1 MKRLQKG
8 FTLIE
13 LLVVIAIIGIL
24 AAVVL
29 VNVNSARNRAR
40 AAAVLSAIA
49 QVSSEMELQNTTGQ
63 YVAVNPT
70 NLSNINKTIE
80 DNQGSP
86 IAGSDAGNTY
96 IAYTTNTNGAWG
108 NIQAY
113 CTDSSGNT
121 ETYQTAPTFP
131 TGPDA
136 SDGYTCPA
144 PSAP

>member
-49 QVSSEMELQNTTGQ
+49 QVSSEMELQNTNGT
-63 YVAVNPT
+63 YVEVNSD

-80 DNQGSP
+80 ANQGSE
-86 IAGSDAGNTY
+86 IDGSENGSNTY
-96 IAYTTNTNGAWG
+96 IAYTINTNGAWG
-108 NIQAY
+108 DIQAY

-121 ETYQTAPTFP
+121 EAYETPQTFLTV
-131 TGPDA
+131 
-136 SDGYTCPA
+136 DGATCPV
-144 PSAP
+144 P